1 VPQDLGHAPA
11 QTLSIRNSAPAAS
24 VTFLMCVTFE
34 VTMASPRR
42 MAPATPQ
49 PDQARGH
56 HVSMTDFLAGYVVP
70 PGAGLADDPG
80 LKASQHSTGGALS
93 VFETTVQAGPPLHVH
108 DRDDEC
114 FYVLDGELSVRC
126 GSDVFDAA
134 AGSFV
139 FLPRGR
145 PHRFWARDTSARLL
159 LIAVPGGIEDYF
171 DQINNASDDVER
183 HRIGELYGIRV
194 VPD

>member
-1 VPQDLGHAPA
+1 
-11 QTLSIRNSAPAAS
+11 
-24 VTFLMCVTFE
+24 
-34 VTMASPRR
+34 
-42 MAPATPQ
+42 
-49 PDQARGH
+49 
-56 HVSMTDFLAGYVVP
+56 
-70 PGAGLADDPG
+70 
-80 LKASQHSTGGALS
+80 
-93 VFETTVQAGPPLHVH
+93 VH
-108 DRDDEC
+108 DQEDEC
-114 FYVLDGELSVRC
+114 LYVLDDEITVRR
-126 GSDVFDAA
+126 GGDAFIAA

-145 PHRFWARDTSARLL
+145 AHRFWARDKPARLL

>member
-1 VPQDLGHAPA
+1 
-11 QTLSIRNSAPAAS
+11 
-24 VTFLMCVTFE
+24 
-34 VTMASPRR
+34 
-42 MAPATPQ
+42 
-49 PDQARGH
+49 
-56 HVSMTDFLAGYVVP
+56 
-70 PGAGLADDPG
+70 
-80 LKASQHSTGGALS
+80 LS
-93 VFETTVQAGPPLHVH
+93 VFETTVEAGPPLHVH

-114 FYVLDGELSVRC
+114 FYVLDGDLSVRC

-194 VPD
+194 VPG